1 MKKNLIREQMRK
13 NLVVF
18 GDDLGFQINTE
29 TLGFCLKAK
38 AITEDEYHEL
48 RKFSR
53 EIYSAFPIKST
64 WECVEV
70 CPHCGGE
77 NVYKDLYPADVGYKA
92 KCQHCGAEIFLCD
105 ECMHSNDNPYRLCD
119 WEECGK
125 CGKCFRSETRTF
137 YTYPN
142 VYNPDG
148 TENENYDN
156 EVTVFT
162 VRRDWYEDWCRI
174 VGENPEEFMKSYTY
188 DDTIQMLDC
197 AISDGALTYRNVV
210 EA

>member
-1 MKKNLIREQMRK
+1 MSIGNCPSAMKGNNECSTLENYEKGKLKMKKNLIREQMRK

-53 EIYSAFPIKST
+53 EIYSAFPIKS
-64 WECVEV
+64 
-70 CPHCGGE
+70 GE
-77 NVYKDLYPADVGYKA
+77 
-92 KCQHCGAEIFLCD
+92 EIFLCD
-105 ECMHSNDNPYRLCD
+105 ECMHSDDNPYRLCD
-119 WEECGK
+119 WEECGKCGK

-137 YTYPN
+137 YTYPPVFN
-142 VYNPDG
+142 DDE
-148 TENENYDN
+148 TENEDYDSQA
-156 EVTVFT
+156 TVFT

-174 VGENPEEFMKSYTY
+174 VGENPEEFMKNYTY